1 MNRLIIL
8 SIVLAALFD
17 SGVTNAQCLNKLS
30 LSNSKIVSNKIIQL
44 DEPEQKDPFKA
55 GCISFFLPG
64 FAFGQLYNEQN
75 WKFYRHIGITGGC
88 LLLGALGVLNVGIN
102 PAGGP
107 VHNNHVGEWLLGI
120 SLVAFAGNWIWSVV
134 DAVVSAVEINK
145 QIMLQKYHSDILN
158 KIELGFNINKN
169 KQLKINFAFEL

>member
-1 MNRLIIL
+1 MKKLIII
-8 SIVLAALFD
+8 SIVLTAWLT
-17 SGVTNAQCLNKLS
+17 SGVTNAQYLNKLS
-30 LSNSKIVSNKIIQL
+30 ISNSKIVSNKIIQL

-88 LLLGALGVLNVGIN
+88 LLLGTLGVLNVGIN

-134 DAVVSAVEINK
+134 DAVVSAVDINK
-145 QIMLQKYHSDILN
+145 QIELRTHHSDIMNRL
-158 KIELGFNINKN
+158 KLGFNVDKN
-169 KQLKINFAFEL
+169 KQFKINLALEL

>member
-8 SIVLAALFD
+8 SIVLAAWFD

-88 LLLGALGVLNVGIN
+88 LLLGALGVVNVGISPEGDQYTTITSEN
-102 PAGGP
+102 GCL
-107 VHNNHVGEWLLGI
+107 EYL
-120 SLVAFAGNWIWSVV
+120 SVAFAGNWIWSVV

-145 QIMLQKYHSDILN
+145 QIELQKYRSDIMNRL
-158 KIELGFNINKN
+158 KLGFNVNKN